1 MARTCADTAA
11 LFEVLAG
18 TKPNAVPNISLKGQ
32 RIGVIVEQEQ
42 IEMPPDARELFD
54 NVLRLVQEAGANL
67 QRISVPPLAN
77 MIDGCV
83 FGIVCSEA
91 SAIHARWLK
100 ERPEDYA
107 PMTRQQLE
115 MGFAMPAVHYLRLQQ
130 YRRYLVSLFVDVWT
144 QVDALISPVMPWVS
158 PHEDLYFM
166 TQDGAVDKRGI
177 IIALEMGLLNLT
189 GQPGLAFLSGF
200 NHENLPQSVQVI
212 APPMQDERA
221 LGLGITIENLL
232 PATRAIPPLAS
243 KTALAEASP

>member
-18 TKPNAVPNISLKGQ
+18 TLPNAPHGASLKGQ

-54 NVLRLVQEAGANL
+54 NVLRTAKDAGAEVR
-67 QRISVPPLAN
+67 RISVPPLAN

-91 SAIHARWLK
+91 SAVHARWIK

-130 YRRYLVSLFVDVWT
+130 YRRYLVSLFVDVWK
-144 QVDALISPVMPWVS
+144 QVDALISPIMPWVS

-166 TQDGAVDKRGI
+166 TEDGGVDQRGI
-177 IIALEMGLLNLT
+177 VIALEMGLLNLT

-200 NHENLPQSVQVI
+200 NHENLPLSVQVI
-212 APPMQDERA
+212 TPPMQDELA
-221 LGLGITIENLL
+221 LGLGIAIENLL
-232 PATRAIPPLAS
+232 PATRSIPPLTS
-243 KTALAEASP
+243 TTTVMEARP